1 VRPAS
6 VLSRAALAAAL
17 AVLVGPGCGFGPFAR
32 DAAGEPP
39 PDPSYG
45 VQVVEAEGVV
55 GFYERAR
62 IFYERMA
69 LRRFNTLSTYRDEV
83 LRDFFRTESAY
94 SDYYADL
101 AQALEDAD
109 FERSRPL
116 SLDVVEFALEGPG
129 QARVTTRITGDD
141 GRPLRWGETRL
152 ERVDRWE
159 RIQGEWWIVP
169 QKL

>member
-1 VRPAS
+1 MSGGRRSGRAWPK
-6 VLSRAALAAAL
+6 VLLG
-17 AVLVGPGCGFGPFAR
+17 VGLLGCVGPFAR
-32 DAAGEPP
+32 DEPGTTP

-45 VQVVEAEGVV
+45 VRVVEAEGVFE
-55 GFYERAR
+55 FYERAR

-94 SDYYADL
+94 ADYYADL

-116 SLDVVEFALEGPG
+116 SLDVVEFELEGPG
-129 QARVTTRITGDD
+129 QAQVTTRIIGDD
-141 GRPLRWGETRL
+141 GRPLRWGRTRL
-152 ERVDRWE
+152 ERIDRWE